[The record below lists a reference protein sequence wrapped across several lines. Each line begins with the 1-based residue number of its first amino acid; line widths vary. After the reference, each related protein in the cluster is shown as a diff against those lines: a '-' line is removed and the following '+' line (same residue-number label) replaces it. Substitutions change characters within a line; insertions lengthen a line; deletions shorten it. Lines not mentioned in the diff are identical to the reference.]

1 MGRQETIAT
10 DEEWHGC
17 TDGDTNS
24 ESGMTHEKRTTSGS
38 IVIVASV
45 SRVSSRSMLLVSS
58 KLLLVV
64 SAPRIVSRILSNL

>member
-10 DEEWHGC
+10 DEEWHGWRYEQREWH
-17 TDGDTNS
+17 DTR
-24 ESGMTHEKRTTSGS
+24 EPRTTSGS